1 MEAGCEVGGKG
12 NKGRQFRFS
21 LTRAKDDDESDF
33 HRYSGPVVF
42 QRYAS
47 VALDQEKRAV
57 ESEQSLDCSND
68 AASSQN
74 PDEFVDRRS
83 DQEVIE
89 GVSSLQP
96 PAKKEQDQ
104 RTSSFYSF
112 CQQERSWK
120 DEHVEALRLH
130 QGLQDLV

>member
-1 MEAGCEVGGKG
+1 M
-12 NKGRQFRFS
+12 
-21 LTRAKDDDESDF
+21 
-33 HRYSGPVVF
+33 F

-112 CQQERSWK
+112 CQQERSCK